1 MCKGDYSSSHQSCRH
16 IPPPPTSYIPIM
28 PLLSSRHRKERM
40 DFAIAHKD
48 WTVENWKMVVY
59 SDETKINRLG
69 SDGKKW
75 VWKKKGEHRVGDRMM
90 EGAMKFG
97 GGSVMVWGC
106 MMWEGVGYA
115 CKIDGK
121 MDKHL
126 YIFILEDVLQASLQY
141 HDKTPQDI
149 IFQHDGDPKHQSHQA
164 KYWLKDMDSRSSHGL
179 LNLQILILLSICGI
193 ISKGGLVGMKGHK
206 EGYWS
211 CGRGESGVDKITAS
225 VCQDLIESMPRRVE
239 AVLRAK

>member
-1 MCKGDYSSSHQSCRH
+1 
-16 IPPPPTSYIPIM
+16 
-28 PLLSSRHRKERM
+28 
-40 DFAIAHKD
+40 
-48 WTVENWKMVVY
+48 MVVY

-75 VWKKKGEHRVGDRMM
+75 MWKKRGEHRMGDRMM

-106 MMWEGVGYA
+106 MMREGVGYD
-115 CKIDGK
+115 CKIDGR

-126 YIFILEDVLQASLQY
+126 YTSLLEDELQASLQY
-141 HDKTPQDI
+141 YDKTPQDI

-164 KYWLKDMDSRSSHGL
+164 KYWLKDMDLRSSHGL
-179 LNLQILILLSICGI
+179 LNLQILTLLSICGV
-193 ISKGGLVGMKGHK
+193 ISKGSLEGMKRHK
-206 EGYWS
+206 EGRGIGVVGE
-211 CGRGESGVDKITAS
+211 GRGGVDKIPAS

-239 AVLRAK
+239 AELRAKVGHTKY

>member
-1 MCKGDYSSSHQSCRH
+1 
-16 IPPPPTSYIPIM
+16 M

-69 SDGKKW
+69 PDGKKW

-115 CKIDGK
+115 FKIDGR

-126 YIFILEDVLQASLQY
+126 YTSMNFRPASSTMTRPL
-141 HDKTPQDI
+141 KTSYSNMMGTPNIRATRPNIGSRTWIQGPHMACSI
-149 IFQHDGDPKHQSHQA
+149 
-164 KYWLKDMDSRSSHGL
+164 SRS
-179 LNLQILILLSICGI
+179 
-193 ISKGGLVGMKGHK
+193 
-206 EGYWS
+206 
-211 CGRGESGVDKITAS
+211 
-225 VCQDLIESMPRRVE
+225 
-239 AVLRAK
+239 